1 MAQSKKKRT
10 SGMFDFEN
18 MQSKF
23 QEERR
28 NLNAVCERLRAVNE
42 IDLAR
47 LMSDACALME
57 DEALQLLASKLSF
70 KGLLDLRDAIQHV
83 PNNIPCIVNGISLR
97 LSFIFKIFKSL
108 LSQHSDNMSMADF
121 QMYVTFI
128 ETYSPAFVSAKKPSV
143 AHLSKLTQ
151 KEDLPFNNFIAPP
164 VARCFQCE
172 KDLTI
177 RNNPSKAKLFTL
189 DGPIPCTKVTLEC
202 RCCSYV
208 YGVCNYSE
216 KSGSHFYPKSDEY
229 DIDLIEVKCHLC

>member
-1 MAQSKKKRT
+1 MRIFKFICSIALCVCWCSGSCRKYLSRFETNSQWRSRKKKRT

-28 NLNAVCERLRAVNE
+28 TVRERLRAVNE

-83 PNNIPCIVNGISLR
+83 PNNIPRIVNGISLR

-108 LSQHSDNMSMADF
+108 LSKKKRPLEEITSS
-121 QMYVTFI
+121 FI
-128 ETYSPAFVSAKKPSV
+128 
-143 AHLSKLTQ
+143 H
-151 KEDLPFNNFIAPP
+151 
-164 VARCFQCE
+164 
-172 KDLTI
+172 
-177 RNNPSKAKLFTL
+177 
-189 DGPIPCTKVTLEC
+189 
-202 RCCSYV
+202 
-208 YGVCNYSE
+208 
-216 KSGSHFYPKSDEY
+216 
-229 DIDLIEVKCHLC
+229 